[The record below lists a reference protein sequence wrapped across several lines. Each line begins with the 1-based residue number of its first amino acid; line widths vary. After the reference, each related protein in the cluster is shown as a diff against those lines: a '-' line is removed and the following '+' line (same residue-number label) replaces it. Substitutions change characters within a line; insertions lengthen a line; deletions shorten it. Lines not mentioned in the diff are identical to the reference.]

1 MELKIEHLN
10 KDHEAIKSMYTEKLN
25 EKERLLQDEINAHN
39 LQVTLLTQEKNESIA
54 KLKKDLEEFK
64 DKYQEILNKQS
75 ADKIELSE
83 KNEIISQM
91 QFEHRSLKASLNDF
105 QEKINLYD
113 NTIKSME
120 SKEVI
125 LCVLKNILFYSY

>member
-25 EKERLLQDEINAHN
+25 EKEKLLQDEINAHN
-39 LQVTLLTQEKNESIA
+39 VQVTLLTQEKNESIA

-105 QEKINLYD
+105 QEKINLYED
-113 NTIKSME
+113 TIKSME

>member
-54 KLKKDLEEFK
+54 QLKKDLEEYK

-105 QEKINLYD
+105 QEKINLYED
-113 NTIKSME
+113 TIKSME

>member
-105 QEKINLYD
+105 QEKINLYED
-113 NTIKSME
+113 TIKSME

>member
-54 KLKKDLEEFK
+54 KLKKDLEEYK

-105 QEKINLYD
+105 QEKINLYED
-113 NTIKSME
+113 TIKSME

>member
-1 MELKIEHLN
+1 
-10 KDHEAIKSMYTEKLN
+10 MYTEKLN

-54 KLKKDLEEFK
+54 KLKKDLEEYK

-75 ADKIELSE
+75 VDKIELSE

-105 QEKINLYD
+105 QEKINLYED
-113 NTIKSME
+113 TIKSME